1 MKKFKL
7 KSTKKYKYSYDL
19 DLMRITKDFK
29 KSLVS
34 KETFLE
40 FLNRTFA
47 NINIEL
53 FNIRDKVFYLLCT
66 GNSSGYRYIKLE
78 LSLFGIISCGNFSYR
93 LPNTVYKRAKKLLYS
108 CVSLG

>member
-7 KSTKKYKYSYDL
+7 KNTKKYKHNYDL
-19 DLMRITKDFK
+19 DLMRLIKDFK
-29 KSLVS
+29 KSLIS

-53 FNIRDKVFYLLCT
+53 FNIRDNVLYLVCT
-66 GNSSGYRYIKLE
+66 GHSNGYKYIKLE
-78 LSLFGIISCGNFSYR
+78 LSLFGIISCGNFSCQ
-93 LPNTVYKRAKKLLYS
+93 LSNTVYKRAKKLLYS
-108 CVSLG
+108 CVNL